1 MAGPAEWSRNGAD
14 NADSEQFAAD
24 AQLRF
29 IQQSDPDNLL
39 KAPRHYIPVFVL
51 HSFCKSERPR
61 PFVLP
66 DSERVA
72 KIKTQLVAQR
82 KLTAACP
89 SWDLVSKGS
98 DIVDNETFIIFDT
111 RTKRFT
117 KYHWTECFKFEE
129 PYQKFFEKFTMKEF
143 TREGWK
149 FHKFEKLQRVDL
161 GIMKGL
167 WTNTYKVYEA
177 METRR
182 RESSDFITLKRSDV
196 WEFRKYLFLMTFLRN
211 RDRNTHLLGT
221 SEAMF
226 EAKERRTTFMGV
238 HNLNHPRDLWL
249 HNASIM
255 LDTPHHQVSY
265 HKMLFD
271 LDQEDYRTN
280 ARERFMVFWEA
291 GPDDEFILTDSS
303 FGGMEIGRLEAKHTM
318 PKRLKPSDL
327 QKRLYSRDFMWH
339 QIFVLSPKLAVALC
353 HGTMINSTLIR
364 EHRDRF
370 GLRLSL
376 LDKLPHPLAQGYYK
390 DLHVKECRFLKPEW
404 KIPGEVEELFGRPA
418 DKGKYVANLD
428 ARANNDL
435 EFMVSTLSSAQ
446 VALVNMVLLQNQSVT
461 TAVENVVYRNPAA
474 LYRAIEEYGKHD
486 WVIFTD
492 EKQHSYKSLKRKIF
506 NQFNKPANG
515 HDSGKSSSGSSDPGT
530 RSSGSSSRHSE
541 KKSVTSDKSASSKPY
556 SDASAARSAKQGRR
570 DQRANP
576 FYSDSE
582 PSDDDDDFLPPMP
595 SSTMRQRSPSPVRIP
610 DLPMKREEPVV
621 VPPPKPV
628 ETPAPPKINS
638 EPPKMNGEA
647 SKPVVEA
654 PVRPPIP
661 TTEPPKEKAAP
672 VPEPPKPVA
681 DPIINKAAPSDR
693 ADKVKSPDMERLEKE
708 MAEKERVLREEQ
720 EAIQKLRREKQEL
733 EAELELRRKEEAEAS
748 ARMERKK
755 SERGGRPEDRN
766 QENRERARSE
776 NRERDDRVR
785 ATSTKSADNRRRPR
799 SKDRAEAELVD
810 VGKQLA
816 LLEMEREKVRK
827 EKLELEEMQVRRR
840 REEEKENQKKFDRL
854 QKDLAYLQRQL
865 EEERQEK
872 EKVKRIAAKE
882 KEILKS
888 QADALVRQTRELRE
902 AQERDQARAEV
913 ERAARAEKERLDR
926 LEKERIAIEKERV
939 RDLERQKDR
948 ELKKRQERE
957 RIMIE
962 KEKQERL
969 QRDREIQADKEKE
982 AERAKRHRDREQ
994 ERAARNKNRQSRYD
1008 LYDRASDVSDELDAQ
1023 ALFRKNRMMLGA
1035 MSPTSDTSPVH
1046 LRHDEMTPPSSSHS
1060 HPDQFDDRRFEPMRS
1075 QSPPSPRLGYQFPP
1089 SPRRADT
1096 SPVPLG
1102 SAANHRR
1109 GAQPKMLAL
1118 EFESPPSS
1126 GFQTS
1131 PVSDSSGPPLDL
1143 ALYAPPKEKSSRRK
1157 PDGHARDARD
1167 PHAREQPRDPR
1178 APPAHVRR
1186 FEPPAPLPNFND
1198 LDRRLSKIP
1207 TTFPREEFPAITHNE
1222 RYPEDDYDDDDYGNG
1237 YGEAV
1242 TRYERAPKKRLQ
1254 IEAPPAPPKGQYPR
1268 QKPPPRALPPPDY
1281 RNGR

>member
-1 MAGPAEWSRNGAD
+1 MAGPVEWSRHGAD
-14 NADSEQFAAD
+14 SADTEQFAAD

-29 IQQSDPDNLL
+29 TQQFDPDNLL

-51 HSFCKSERPR
+51 HSFCKSERSR

-66 DSERVA
+66 DSERIA
-72 KIKTQLVAQR
+72 KIKTHLVAQR

-89 SWDLVSKGS
+89 SWDHVSKGNE
-98 DIVDNETFIIFDT
+98 IVDNETFIVFDT
-111 RTKRFT
+111 RTKRFD
-117 KYHWTECFKFEE
+117 KYHWTECFKFDE

-149 FHKFEKLQRVDL
+149 FQKFEKLQRVDL

-167 WTNTYKVYEA
+167 WTNTYKVYDA
-177 METRR
+177 MKVRQ
-182 RESSDFITLKRSDV
+182 RERSDFITLKRSDV

-221 SEAMF
+221 SDAMI
-226 EAKERRTTFMGV
+226 EAKEKRATFMGV

-249 HNASIM
+249 HNASII

-265 HKMLFD
+265 HKLLFD

-353 HGTMINSTLIR
+353 HGTMINSTLTR

-376 LDKLPHPLAQGYYK
+376 LDKLPHPLAQNYYK

-418 DKGKYVANLD
+418 DKGKFVANLD

-435 EFMVSTLSSAQ
+435 DFMVSTLSSAQ
-446 VALVNMVLLQNQSVT
+446 VALVNMVLLQNQSIT
-461 TAVENVVYRNPAA
+461 TAVESVVYRNPAA

-492 EKQHSYKSLKRKIF
+492 EKQHSYKALKRKIF

-541 KKSVTSDKSASSKPY
+541 KKSVASEKSAASSKY
-556 SDASAARSAKQGRR
+556 TSEASASASASRTVKQPRR
-570 DQRANP
+570 ETANP

-582 PSDDDDDFLPPMP
+582 PSDDEDDFIPPMHNH
-595 SSTMRQRSPSPVRIP
+595 TMRERSPSPVRIP

-621 VPPPKPV
+621 APPPPKPI
-628 ETPAPPKINS
+628 ETPAPPKVNS
-638 EPPKMNGEA
+638 EPP
-647 SKPVVEA
+647 
-654 PVRPPIP
+654 RPILEPLIQPANPIP
-661 TTEPPKEKAAP
+661 EPPKEKAPPA
-672 VPEPPKPVA
+672 PEPSKPVV
-681 DPIINKAAPSDR
+681 DTVVDKAAPSDK
-693 ADKVKSPDMERLEKE
+693 ADKIKSPDMERLEKE

-720 EAIQKLRREKQEL
+720 QAIQKLRREKQEL
-733 EAELELRRKEEAEAS
+733 EAEIEARRKEEAEAS

-755 SERGGRPEDRN
+755 SERGGRPEDRA

-840 REEEKENQKKFDRL
+840 REEEKENQKKFERL

-865 EEERQEK
+865 EEERQDK
-872 EKVKRIAAKE
+872 EKLKRIAAKE

-913 ERAARAEKERLDR
+913 ERAARQEKERLER
-926 LEKERIAIEKERV
+926 LEKEKQRE
-939 RDLERQKDR
+939 LERAKER

-957 RIMIE
+957 RIMNE

-969 QRDREIQADKEKE
+969 QREREIQAEKE
-982 AERAKRHRDREQ
+982 READRARRQREREQ
-994 ERAARNKNRQSRYD
+994 ERAARNKNRPPRYD
-1008 LYDRASDVSDELDAQ
+1008 MYERTSDVSDELDAQ

-1060 HPDQFDDRRFEPMRS
+1060 HPDQFDERRFEPMRS
-1075 QSPPSPRLGYQFPP
+1075 QSPPSPRLGFQFPP

-1096 SPVPLG
+1096 SPVPL
-1102 SAANHRR
+1102 SSVVNHRR
-1109 GAQPKMLAL
+1109 GTQPKMLAL

-1143 ALYAPPKEKSSRRK
+1143 ALYAPPPPKEKSSRRK

-1167 PHAREQPRDPR
+1167 PHSRDPPRDPR
-1178 APPAHVRR
+1178 APRR
-1186 FEPPAPLPNFND
+1186 FEPPGPLPNLND

-1207 TTFPREEFPAITHNE
+1207 TNFHHREEFPAITHNGE
-1222 RYPEDDYDDDDYGNG
+1222 RYADDDYDDDDYPNG
-1237 YGEAV
+1237 YGEVPAS
-1242 TRYERAPKKRLQ
+1242 RYERAPKKRLQ
-1254 IEAPPAPPKGQYPR
+1254 IEAPPPSAKQYPR
-1268 QKPPPRALPPPDY
+1268 AKAPPRALPPPDY
-1281 RNGR
+1281 RNGGR